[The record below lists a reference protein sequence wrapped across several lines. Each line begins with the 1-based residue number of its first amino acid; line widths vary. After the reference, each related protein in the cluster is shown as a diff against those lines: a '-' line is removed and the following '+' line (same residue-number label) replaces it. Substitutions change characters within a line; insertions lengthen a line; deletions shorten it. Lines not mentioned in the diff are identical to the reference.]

1 MYMNIALEKKL
12 YAVKTAV
19 EFLTEEDI
27 LRSAYS
33 VYQPVNGETETMG
46 IVLFSFGKLQLIGLN
61 MPNENSSAV
70 EVFRIDSGLPL
81 REQVKIRKETLEKIN
96 QYNGETKEELEA
108 YIIENEAKS
117 INLEEIKQNII
128 TYFKDHYEEIQKAIF

>member
-1 MYMNIALEKKL
+1 MNIALEKKL